1 MEQTHSYLRVY
12 LGMNDFNFPQT
23 RESEKRKYLKQFGVH
38 LFYAEGSKTEPKYVE
53 NMREVIKS
61 RYRMSASEMIIID
74 SNSGGRSTISLIKY
88 VEKDIQVR
96 LKKNEKIDHVW
107 IFYDKDSFKKDDF
120 DNAYNKITSKN
131 SPKYLNDDD
140 DPCDKNNVR
149 WHALWSNECFELWV
163 LLHFSYCD
171 SALDRS
177 RYIPMINSHLSEKEL
192 DLIYEKNL
200 TSLYQILEQHG
211 NISNAIKYARRLNQ
225 ELENPK
231 IKSNPST
238 GIYELIEYFYG
249 YLKIDEIIANRV

>member
-131 SPKYLNDDD
+131 SP
-140 DPCDKNNVR
+140 
-149 WHALWSNECFELWV
+149 
-163 LLHFSYCD
+163 
-171 SALDRS
+171 
-177 RYIPMINSHLSEKEL
+177 
-192 DLIYEKNL
+192 
-200 TSLYQILEQHG
+200 
-211 NISNAIKYARRLNQ
+211 NISMMTTILVIRIMLDGMHYGQMNVLN
-225 ELENPK
+225 
-231 IKSNPST
+231 
-238 GIYELIEYFYG
+238 YG
-249 YLKIDEIIANRV
+249 YCYTFLIAIQHWIEVDIYL